1 MTRHHS
7 FHSLTVSRTFGSEA
21 SMIARF
27 RSQATI
33 NCAGQT
39 APTKSQLITISL
51 ATHFGTH
58 ARYRFVSQKIARR
71 PAMAASGPP
80 C

>member
-1 MTRHHS
+1 
-7 FHSLTVSRTFGSEA
+7 
-21 SMIARF
+21 MIARF

-71 PAMAASGPP
+71 PAMAASGPAVLTVAP
-80 C
+80 NRSVFGCAVDA